1 KFKMSAYPDLSSYGY
16 KIEEELGCNRE
27 GGRITWKALN
37 IQTQEIVVIKQFCFA
52 QVNSSWSGYK
62 AHQKEIEVLQH
73 LRHPF
78 IPQYLKSLETND
90 GFYLIQKY
98 IAAPNCTTKRQLP
111 VARVKQIATN
121 LLDILIYLQQ
131 QEPPILHR
139 DIKPE
144 NILLDTA
151 FDTYLIDF
159 GFSRPEKQEIS
170 GSSLFKGTPGF
181 IAPEQIMQPTVAS
194 DIYSLGITL
203 VYLLTDKD
211 LTEISASASAD
222 NPYQLNLNL
231 LLPDLERQFRGWLK
245 KMTYAKQSQRFP
257 NALSAK
263 QALLQLDSP
272 LESTS
277 KITLN
282 TSNQLNSLT
291 ESKVIVGTLGI
302 STLTTITVWS
312 VNYASSR
319 IESSIINLAIAVL
332 AAVAIGITQL
342 GAATIASSDRQAKLQ
357 GIALSV
363 AIPTIL
369 VAVSSL
375 IWGLKEAVLISAAI
389 AIAEI
394 MVLSYCWWQ
403 ISHWRSGN
411 LLRVSS
417 WLGAVSLAIILG
429 LQLI

>member
-1 KFKMSAYPDLSSYGY
+1 MSAYPDLSSYGY

-27 GGRITWKALN
+27 GGRITWKAVN

-78 IPQYLKSLETND
+78 IPQYLESLETND

-98 IAAPNCTTKRQLP
+98 IAAPNCATKRQLS

-170 GSSLFKGTPGF
+170 GSSLFRGTPGF
-181 IAPEQIMQPTVAS
+181 IAPEQIMQPTLAS

-277 KITLN
+277 KITSN

-332 AAVAIGITQL
+332 AAVAIG
-342 GAATIASSDRQAKLQ
+342 
-357 GIALSV
+357 
-363 AIPTIL
+363 
-369 VAVSSL
+369 
-375 IWGLKEAVLISAAI
+375 
-389 AIAEI
+389 
-394 MVLSYCWWQ
+394 
-403 ISHWRSGN
+403 
-411 LLRVSS
+411 
-417 WLGAVSLAIILG
+417 
-429 LQLI
+429 

>member
-1 KFKMSAYPDLSSYGY
+1 MSAYPDLSSYVY

-363 AIPTIL
+363 IIPTIL

-403 ISHWRSGN
+403 IYHWRSGN